1 MSDIELSR
9 LEMIERD
16 FKMKKNINPSIDT
29 ILNSKELGNLP
40 EEIFTELEENDTDYY
55 YLRHGAIGD
64 GNCLY
69 HSILN
74 LIEENYLSLSI
85 KNKTQ
90 RCLEFKKKLAKN
102 ITEHDYNYIKLK
114 KNYPTLKKYKDHL
127 LKNRKWGTG
136 EDIIYISSFLNIN
149 IFVFQLY
156 DTDVFN
162 PNCIQFT
169 VYDEERPTILLYN
182 FKNMHFESIIR
193 LSKDQSVQ
201 TKHFTSEN
209 ITHESKMFNP
219 NNNAINKLS
228 IKYRSKCLKISNMFL
243 RNWRNSDIY
252 KCKTDIY
259 TAVDGWELP
268 DNRGFCPINKRYLH
282 KITRVEDD
290 DDTPDTCCH
299 STIDITDS
307 GKENVL
313 ELSKKS
319 MPKAQSKTQSKA
331 DIERLSVLEQ
341 LKIMGFNDSSLN
353 NQLYDIDGVNIVF
366 IYS

>member
-1 MSDIELSR
+1 M
-9 LEMIERD
+9 
-16 FKMKKNINPSIDT
+16 
-29 ILNSKELGNLP
+29 
-40 EEIFTELEENDTDYY
+40 
-55 YLRHGAIGD
+55 
-64 GNCLY
+64 
-69 HSILN
+69 
-74 LIEENYLSLSI
+74 
-85 KNKTQ
+85 
-90 RCLEFKKKLAKN
+90 
-102 ITEHDYNYIKLK
+102 
-114 KNYPTLKKYKDHL
+114 
-127 LKNRKWGTG
+127 
-136 EDIIYISSFLNIN
+136 
-149 IFVFQLY
+149 
-156 DTDVFN
+156 
-162 PNCIQFT
+162 
-169 VYDEERPTILLYN
+169 YDEERPTILLYN

-353 NQLYDIDGVNIVF
+353 NQLYDTYKGNITLIINHLVKSKTPETEEDTESEEDSESEQDSEEVSEEDSEQDSEEDSEEDENITNPEFDDYAKEDYVDNTITLSSIRFNIPINNKIEAITFYRGNNLLSGKYKNRKSLYYRFEDNEDLTRVGVYDDNTNEIIF
-366 IYS
+366 FNNNLKQITNDYLKKN